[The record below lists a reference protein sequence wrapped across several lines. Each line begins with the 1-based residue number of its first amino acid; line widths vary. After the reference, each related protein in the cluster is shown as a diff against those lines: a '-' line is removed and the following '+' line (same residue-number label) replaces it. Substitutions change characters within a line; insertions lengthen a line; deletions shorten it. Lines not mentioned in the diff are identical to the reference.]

1 MTLSYEIRVRGRV
14 DEHLARELGLRAD
27 VAPVETILSGALAAP
42 DALQDV
48 LAQLQDLGL
57 ELVEI
62 RRLPSEDAG

>member
-62 RRLPSEDAG
+62 RRLPPEDAG

>member
-27 VAPVETILSGALAAP
+27 LAPVETVLSGAL
-42 DALQDV
+42 DGQDDLQEV

-57 ELVEI
+57 ELLEI
-62 RRLPSEDAG
+62 RRLPPEDAQ

>member
-62 RRLPSEDAG
+62 RRLPSEGAG

>member
-14 DEHLARELGLRAD
+14 DDRLADELGLRAD
-27 VAPVETILSGALAAP
+27 VAPVETVLSGAL
-42 DALQDV
+42 DDLQDV

-62 RRLPSEDAG
+62 RRLPSDAT